1 MDAYLQIIRKV
12 TTDAQ
17 FRTQF
22 AEAPDATLAGIGV
35 DLPAERVAALVDLA
49 RTRSRELPH
58 EVLYAGGKGWF
69 RIYNFTPELLSH
81 PA

>member
-12 TTDAQ
+12 TTDGE
-17 FRTQF
+17 FRTRF
-22 AEAPDATLAGIGV
+22 AEAPDATLASIGV
-35 DLPAERVAALVDLA
+35 ELPAERVAALADLA
-49 RTRSRELPH
+49 RVRSRELPN

-69 RIYNFTPELLSH
+69 RIYNFTPELLSQ